1 MDEADDQKDEYIE
14 ELYDEIFE
22 LDEIEQENQEL
33 FDQEFYELE
42 DEIQNLQ
49 D

>member
-22 LDEIEQENQEL
+22 LDEIE
-33 FDQEFYELE
+33 
-42 DEIQNLQ
+42 
-49 D
+49 

>member
-22 LDEIEQENQEL
+22 LDEI
-33 FDQEFYELE
+33 
-42 DEIQNLQ
+42 
-49 D
+49 